1 MDIPEKLATLGT
13 QDDEKHNN
21 NTTEYVLDTTIR
33 KQTQIMYIKHESS
46 YKQMMVKT
54 NRTSFVCVDVTV
66 LRTSSHIIGQHKK
79 LSYSSNFNYLR
90 ICEIQ
95 FKSSNNFECSS
106 YEHVKD

>member
-54 NRTSFVCVDVTV
+54 NRTSFVCGRRHGAQNIKPHN
-66 LRTSSHIIGQHKK
+66 RTAQKAVIFK
-79 LSYSSNFNYLR
+79 
-90 ICEIQ
+90 Q
-95 FKSSNNFECSS
+95 F
-106 YEHVKD
+106 